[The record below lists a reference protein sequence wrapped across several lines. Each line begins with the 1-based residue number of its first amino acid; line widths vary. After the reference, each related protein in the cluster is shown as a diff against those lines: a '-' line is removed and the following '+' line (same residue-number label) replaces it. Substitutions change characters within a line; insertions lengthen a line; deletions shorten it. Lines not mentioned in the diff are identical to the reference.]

1 MGAETEEEQE
11 KRGTGKEGD
20 RKRGRTEK
28 EGKGED
34 GEQDKREQRREGN
47 MERGGTGMGTERIRA
62 GKAWEQVSSRDGDR
76 VGTVPTWSDVSIPA
90 GGHGTVL
97 WS

>member
-1 MGAETEEEQE
+1 MGAKKEEEQE
-11 KRGTGKEGD
+11 KRGTGKEG
-20 RKRGRTEK
+20 
-28 EGKGED
+28 
-34 GEQDKREQRREGN
+34 EQDKREQRREGN
-47 MERGGTGMGTERIRA
+47 TKRGGTGKGTERVRA